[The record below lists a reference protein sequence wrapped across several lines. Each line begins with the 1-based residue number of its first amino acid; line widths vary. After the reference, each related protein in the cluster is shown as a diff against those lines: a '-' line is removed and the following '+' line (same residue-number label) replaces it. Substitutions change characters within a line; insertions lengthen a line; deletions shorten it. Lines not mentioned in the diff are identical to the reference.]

1 MKRIFVGLL
10 GLLICFGGA
19 GCQKTPE
26 KSLVGNKGEDTLSQ
40 AIAATPGAQLP
51 LEAPATWTHT
61 FGSSDGAFSI
71 VVDAAVELPD
81 AGNYPVAKVRK
92 IDLTEAWLK
101 NFIQRLSNGGKVY
114 QFKDETMYTKSE
126 IEEILI
132 NLRREQSDP
141 SSDFNSANL
150 TEEER
155 AARAQEIEE
164 DLRLWLEA
172 YEAAPETY
180 ALVEQPIKYSQSNT
194 GRQQFSCSLDLGK
207 DTLAYVSVSRSEA
220 GGYVVIANQDPTVGQ
235 ILSTTE
241 DLQKLDKLAI
251 HPDEAANLGLDFLKS
266 LGEENFAPA
275 LVLGG
280 YMQDPGNPNAPRE
293 EQPQCYQIF
302 FTRSVEGV
310 NTTYRNTSM
319 DAFLMNGRM
328 VEKAAIMEQYAPF
341 WPQESVEMIITDTGV
356 QYVRWEMPTE
366 QVEVCNTNV
375 ALLPFS
381 EIQQIFETQ
390 MMVEGLWTNPADMDV
405 IAREIVI
412 TKVTLGMM
420 QIREKNTRDGLL
432 MVPTWNFQG
441 YEIYTYAAPVPG
453 GYILDENNQYVN
465 DQLAGHSFLSINAID
480 GSIINPILGY

>member
-101 NFIQRLSNGGKVY
+101 DFLQRLGNGGTVY
-114 QFKDETMYTKSE
+114 QYKDETMYTKSE

-132 NLRREQSDP
+132 NLRRELSDP
-141 SSDFNSANL
+141 GSDLNSANL
-150 TEEER
+150 SEE
-155 AARAQEIEE
+155 ARTARIQEIQEE
-164 DLRLWLEA
+164 LQLWLEA
-172 YEAAPETY
+172 YETAPETY
-180 ALVEQPIKYSQSNT
+180 AVAEQPIEYCEDNA
-194 GRQQFSCSLDLGK
+194 GGQQFSCSLDLGK
-207 DTLAYVSVSRSEA
+207 DTLAYVSVRRSEV

-241 DLQKLDKLAI
+241 DLQKLDKLTI
-251 HPDEAANLGLDFLKS
+251 NPDEAANLGLDFLKF

-390 MMVEGLWTNPADMDV
+390 MMVEGLWTNPADTDV

>member
-1 MKRIFVGLL
+1 MKRILAGML
-10 GLLICFGGA
+10 GLLVSFGGM

-26 KSLVGNKGEDTLSQ
+26 KSLVGNKGEDALSQ

-71 VVDAAVELPD
+71 VIDAGVELPD
-81 AGNYPVAKVRK
+81 AGSYPVAKVKK

-101 NFIQRLSNGGKVY
+101 NFLQRLSNGGKVY
-114 QFKDETMYTKSE
+114 QFKDETVYTKSE

-132 NLRREQSDP
+132 NLRRELSDP
-141 SSDFNSANL
+141 SSDLNSANL
-150 TEEER
+150 TEEAR

-180 ALVEQPIKYSQSNT
+180 ALVEQPIEYSEDNA
-194 GRQQFSCSLDLGK
+194 GGQQFSCSLDLGK

-241 DLQKLDKLAI
+241 DLQKLDKLTI
-251 HPDEAANLGLDFLKS
+251 TPDEAANLGLDFLRS
-266 LGEENFAPA
+266 LGEEDFAPA

-280 YMQDPGNPNAPRE
+280 YMQDPGDPNAPRE
-293 EQPQCYQIF
+293 AQPQCYQIF

-310 NTTYRNTSM
+310 RTTYRNASM
-319 DAFLMNGRM
+319 DAILAAGRTA
-328 VEKAAIMEQYAPF
+328 EKAAVMEQYAPL
-341 WPQESVEMIITDTGV
+341 WPQESIEMIITDTGV
-356 QYVRWEMPTE
+356 QQLRWEMPTE

-381 EIQQIFETQ
+381 EIQRIFETQ
-390 MMVEGLWTNPADMDV
+390 MLVEGLWRNPADSDI

-412 TKVTLGMM
+412 TRVTLGMM
-420 QIREKNTRDGLL
+420 QIREKNTRDGLW

-480 GSIINPILGY
+480 GSVINPILGY